1 MKKDSLQPSKLD
13 ERKVFPRRGS
23 FNAPTQSTIT
33 PVCSAIQVP
42 LVGGGCSLF
51 GIFLSQEVWECLCL
65 YGKI

>member
-1 MKKDSLQPSKLD
+1 MKRDSLEPSTKLG
-13 ERKVFPRRGS
+13 ERKILHRRGG

-51 GIFLSQEVWECLCL
+51 GIFLS
-65 YGKI
+65 